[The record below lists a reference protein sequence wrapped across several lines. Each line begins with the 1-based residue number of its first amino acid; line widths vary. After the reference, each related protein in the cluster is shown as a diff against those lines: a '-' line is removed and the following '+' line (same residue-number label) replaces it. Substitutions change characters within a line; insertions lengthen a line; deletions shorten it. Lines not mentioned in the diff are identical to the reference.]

1 MGKRSCYEC
10 IRGGGDA
17 SKVGAE
23 DIIGGEAGGRARV
36 VKLIWVGRSS
46 AKIMARF
53 SVALT
58 RPLLS

>member
-1 MGKRSCYEC
+1 M
-10 IRGGGDA
+10 
-17 SKVGAE
+17 GAE